1 MNPKPFPPKKKA
13 EAEPA
18 GADWEKHLPSKG
30 VLQFRFKAK
39 EVQVGEG
46 EVMRCVALWCS
57 ALAL

>member
-46 EVMRCVALWCS
+46 EVMRCVAL
-57 ALAL
+57 